1 MLKFILPPLVFYGFV
16 MAGCADQK
24 AAEAVGPTDAAATT
38 VMDANGLERTIL
50 GLDKEARVKGK
61 MIEFSI
67 RERDL
72 AVVYDDKANRMRIIS
87 PIAPAGLATDE
98 VLTRMMQANFDSVLD
113 TRYALA
119 NDIIWA
125 TFMHPLGSL
134 TEADFISAI
143 AQTYTAAET
152 FGTTYSSGAIVFGG
166 GDSSGIHADLL
177 KELEKANANRNGRG
191 I

>member
-1 MLKFILPPLVFYGFV
+1 MLKFILPHLILCSFLL
-16 MAGCADQK
+16 ASCADQK
-24 AAEAVGPTDAAATT
+24 ASEVVGTAPASAA
-38 VMDANGLERTIL
+38 VMDGSALKTLVL
-50 GLDKEARVKGK
+50 GLDKDAKTKGS

-72 AVVYDDKANRMRIIS
+72 AIVYDDKANRMRIIS
-87 PIAPAGLATDE
+87 PIAPASLASDE

-119 NDIIWA
+119 NDLIWA

-134 TEADFISAI
+134 TEADCISAI

-152 FGTTYSSGAIVFGG
+152 FGTSYSSGAMVFGG

-177 KELEKANANRNGRG
+177 KELEKANAVKNGRG

>member
-1 MLKFILPPLVFYGFV
+1 MLKFILPPLVFCGFV
-16 MAGCADQK
+16 MAGCADQGIS
-24 AAEAVGPTDAAATT
+24 APPSADAAATS
-38 VMDANGLERTIL
+38 VMDARGLERTIL
-50 GLDKEARVKGK
+50 GLDKDARVKGT

-87 PIAPAGLATDE
+87 PIAPANLASDE

-119 NDIIWA
+119 NGIIWA
-125 TFMHPLGSL
+125 TFMHPLSSL

-143 AQTYTAAET
+143 AQTYTTAET
-152 FGTTYSSGAIVFGG
+152 FGTSYSSGAMVFGG

-177 KELEKANANRNGRG
+177 KELEKANQHKNGRG